1 MSDYKLD
8 KNRGLPEKE
17 ADKYTGMR
25 EMQFSLTPNV
35 LLCAAGGGILGLI
48 LSLWATNEIGIVGAT
63 TIVMAILSGIF
74 GMFL

>member
-8 KNRGLPEKE
+8 KNPSLPEKE
-17 ADKYTGMR
+17 SDKYTGMR

-48 LSLWATNEIGIVGAT
+48 LSLWATSEIGIVGAT

>member
-1 MSDYKLD
+1 MDDYKLD
-8 KNRGLPEKE
+8 KNADITAKPT
-17 ADKYTGMR
+17 DKYAGMR

-35 LLCAAGGGILGLI
+35 LICAAGGGILGLI
-48 LSLWATNEIGIVGAT
+48 LALWATGETGIVVAT